1 MLDSIRKRFW
11 NSSGDFDPQ
20 TYFTVPL
27 FDLRETSPQFAGILA
42 PEPERGAEKVGI
54 TEQFLENAA
63 AFHERYADSERA
75 VRVLDKG
82 LRAAGITPKPNLCIL
97 DVGAGSGA
105 NSVVPC
111 ARLFPNSKII
121 ATDLSPQLLSM
132 LSGYLRTADLPAK
145 VACVCMDAMNDFT
158 RPNCFDLVIGWSI
171 LHHLLDPAKAIKRAG
186 RALRRGGIAI
196 FVEPYEGHLLLAAAY
211 RQILSLKEH
220 MGALEPAPEKVLRDM
235 IQDWAARTGRD
246 KSAPHFR
253 YMDDKWLFSRSY
265 MRETARQAGFREV
278 VFVSASAKDRQ
289 FTDETERLLR
299 LHSGLAASALP
310 DWAWS
315 IVNLLD
321 DTLGDELKDELLLA
335 AVSVFRR

>member
-75 VRVLDKG
+75 VRG
-82 LRAAGITPKPNLCIL
+82 
-97 DVGAGSGA
+97 
-105 NSVVPC
+105 
-111 ARLFPNSKII
+111 
-121 ATDLSPQLLSM
+121 
-132 LSGYLRTADLPAK
+132 
-145 VACVCMDAMNDFT
+145 
-158 RPNCFDLVIGWSI
+158 
-171 LHHLLDPAKAIKRAG
+171 
-186 RALRRGGIAI
+186 
-196 FVEPYEGHLLLAAAY
+196 
-211 RQILSLKEH
+211 
-220 MGALEPAPEKVLRDM
+220 
-235 IQDWAARTGRD
+235 
-246 KSAPHFR
+246 APHFR